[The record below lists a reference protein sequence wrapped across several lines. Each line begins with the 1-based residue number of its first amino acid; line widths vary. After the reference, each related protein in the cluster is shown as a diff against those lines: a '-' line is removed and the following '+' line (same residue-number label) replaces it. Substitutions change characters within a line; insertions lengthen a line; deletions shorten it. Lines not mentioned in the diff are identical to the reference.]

1 MSQNALKIW
10 LESLTV
16 TQHREATAAIIA
28 RFEFDRSTL
37 YAWKRD
43 GKKFTTIEREELNK
57 ISQQITNSNIFE
69 L

>member
-10 LESLTV
+10 LESLTKA
-16 TQHREATAAIIA
+16 QHQEAVAAIIA
-28 RFEFDRSTL
+28 RFEFNRSTL
-37 YAWKRD
+37 YDWKRD

-57 ISQQITNSNIFE
+57 ISQQITNSNIFD